1 MGRLD
6 GRVAFVTGGARG
18 QGRSHVLRLA
28 EEGADVIVVDLC
40 ASIDSVS
47 YPLAQDG
54 DLSMTVELAERT
66 GRRVL
71 ARRADVRDREAL
83 DQVLTEGVR
92 MFGRVDLV
100 VANAGIL
107 PIFDDRGRDLTAWRD
122 ALDVNLTG
130 AMHTVDVALPHL
142 IAQGDGGS
150 IVLISSA
157 AGLKGITRT
166 VDLANYGYLGYHA
179 SKHGVVGLMR
189 AYAGALASHSI
200 RVNSVHPTGVDTE
213 MAVNPSI
220 EAHAAAHP
228 AFVPALT
235 NAMPVALIDSLDVSH
250 AVAWLCS
257 DEARYVTGVALPV
270 DAGLLVR

>member
-40 ASIDSVS
+40 APIDSVS
-47 YPLAQDG
+47 YPLASEED
-54 DLSMTVELAERT
+54 LAETVDLAEKT
-66 GRRVL
+66 GRRIL

-83 DQVLTEGVR
+83 EQGVSDGIKL
-92 MFGRVDLV
+92 FGRVDIV

-107 PIFDDRGRDLTAWRD
+107 PIFDERGQSLSAWRD

-130 AMHTVDVALPHL
+130 VMHTVDVALPQL
-142 IAQGDGGS
+142 IAQGSGGS
-150 IVLISSA
+150 IVLISSS
-157 AGLKGITRT
+157 AGLKGMTPT

-189 AYAGALASHSI
+189 AYASALASHSI
-200 RVNSVHPTGVDTE
+200 RVNSVHPSGVATGMVANP
-213 MAVNPSI
+213 AVA
-220 EAHAAAHP
+220 AHAAAHP
-228 AFVPALT
+228 QFFPSLA
-235 NAMPVALIDSLDVSH
+235 NAMPVAILDSLDVSN

-270 DAGLLVR
+270 DAGFLVR

>member
-18 QGRSHVLRLA
+18 QGRSHVVRLA

-40 ASIDSVS
+40 APIDSVS
-47 YPLAQDG
+47 YPLASEED
-54 DLSMTVELAERT
+54 LAETVDLAEKT
-66 GRRVL
+66 GRRIL

-83 DQVLTEGVR
+83 EQGVSDGIKL
-92 MFGRVDLV
+92 FGRVDIV

-107 PIFDDRGRDLTAWRD
+107 PIFDERGQSLSAWRD

-130 AMHTVDVALPHL
+130 VMHTVDVALPQL
-142 IAQGDGGS
+142 IAQGSGGS
-150 IVLISSA
+150 IVLISSS
-157 AGLKGITRT
+157 AGLKAMTPT

-189 AYAGALASHSI
+189 AYASALASHSI
-200 RVNSVHPTGVDTE
+200 RVNSVHPSGVATGMVANP
-213 MAVNPSI
+213 AVA
-220 EAHAAAHP
+220 AHAAAHP
-228 AFVPALT
+228 QFFPSLA
-235 NAMPVALIDSLDVSH
+235 NAMPVAILDSLDVTN

-270 DAGLLVR
+270 DAGFLVR